1 MRHSILT
8 ILLLLA
14 LSAVA
19 WAQHSHPPLP
29 PGQHPSPPE
38 RPAEPPEHDEAAH
51 GEAEPAAEE
60 PGDPHHPA
68 AHAAMPAGPL
78 GIPAARDGSGTSWLP
93 DASPMHALHGRR
105 GDWQLMFHGNA
116 FLYYFDEGGDRG
128 DQDFGSINWAMGMAR
143 RPLGA
148 GDVTLRAMLSL
159 EPATV
164 EECGY
169 PVLLATGETCEGG
182 RPIHDR
188 QHPHDLFMEL
198 AGLYRRELTAALGVE
213 GYAALSGEPAL
224 GPTAF
229 PHRLSALPNPIAPI
243 THHWLDAT
251 HISFGVVTAG
261 VFGRRWKAEASRFN
275 GREPDEERWDLDLD
289 ALDSFSGRLW
299 WLPGE
304 RWALQVS
311 TGHLEEAEAAG
322 PGEER
327 ADVDRHT
334 ASATY
339 HRPLGDGRLLAATGA
354 WGRNDEEGEE
364 TDAVLAEVSLDLD
377 HRHTLFARAEWAEKT
392 GHDLALPDH
401 ELEERTFD
409 VGSLLLG
416 WVVQGQARGGWRP
429 GVGAKVSVSFVP
441 DSLGPVYGS
450 RTPFGWGL
458 FASLRP
464 AAGEHGR
471 SQPHGP

>member
-19 WAQHSHPPLP
+19 WAQHSHPSPP
-29 PGQHPSPPE
+29 PGQQPSPPE

-68 AHAAMPAGPL
+68 AQAAMLEGPL

-93 DASPMHALHGRR
+93 DASPMHALHGKR

-159 EPATV
+159 EPVTV

-182 RPIHDR
+182 RLIHDR

-198 AGLYRRELTAALGVE
+198 AGLYRRELTADLGVE
-213 GYAALSGEPAL
+213 GYAALAGEPAL

-229 PHRLSALPNPIAPI
+229 PHRLSSLPNPIAPI

-261 VFGRRWKAEASRFN
+261 VFGRRWKAEASGFN

-311 TGHLEEAEAAG
+311 TGHLEEAESAE

-339 HRPLGDGRLLAATGA
+339 HRQGVAITETELKLIAAAAIIGTAACRRRGR
-354 WGRNDEEGEE
+354 GRRRR
-364 TDAVLAEVSLDLD
+364 S
-377 HRHTLFARAEWAEKT
+377 ARR
-392 GHDLALPDH
+392 G
-401 ELEERTFD
+401 RCRRRRRR
-409 VGSLLLG
+409 GS
-416 WVVQGQARGGWRP
+416 A
-429 GVGAKVSVSFVP
+429 
-441 DSLGPVYGS
+441 
-450 RTPFGWGL
+450 
-458 FASLRP
+458 
-464 AAGEHGR
+464 
-471 SQPHGP
+471 